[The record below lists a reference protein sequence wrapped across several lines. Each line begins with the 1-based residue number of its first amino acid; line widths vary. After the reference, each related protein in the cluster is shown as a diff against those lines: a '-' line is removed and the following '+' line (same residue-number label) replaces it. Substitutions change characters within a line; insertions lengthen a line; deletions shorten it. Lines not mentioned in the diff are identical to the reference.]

1 MPNYIVF
8 LGPPGAGKGTQA
20 KILAEELGVPQ
31 VSTGDLFRAMKTQN
45 TPLARRVQEIMA
57 RGDLV
62 PDDLTIQMVKER
74 LAEADCER
82 GCLLDG
88 FPRTVAQAEALDELL
103 QNTFHSQVGIVP
115 LMRISEEE
123 AVRRIS
129 GRRSC
134 PTCGRVYHIDN
145 DPPKVE
151 GRCDVDG
158 TELVHRA
165 DDEPEVVRQRYQVY
179 LKNTAPLI
187 DYYHD
192 KGVLAEID
200 ATQPIETVAADL
212 KAAVQK
218 AIPAK

>member
-187 DYYHD
+187 DYYLD